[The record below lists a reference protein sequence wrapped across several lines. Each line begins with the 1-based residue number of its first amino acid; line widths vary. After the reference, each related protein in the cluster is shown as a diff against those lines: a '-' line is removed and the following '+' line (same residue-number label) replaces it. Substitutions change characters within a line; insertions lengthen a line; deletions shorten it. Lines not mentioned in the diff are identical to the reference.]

1 MQTRFLLGP
10 AGSGKTF
17 RCLAEIRRALLASPV
32 GPPLVFL
39 APKQATFQLERQLL
53 ADPSLP
59 GYARLHILSFERL
72 AQFILAQ
79 GQNCEA
85 EILNE
90 EGRVMVLRAVLARK
104 RHELRLFRATAR
116 LRGFAQ
122 QLSQLLGEFHRFQ
135 VTPDQLTAL
144 AAQIHPADPL
154 ALKLQDLVSL
164 WRAYL
169 DWLEDHRLQDADRL
183 LSLATGALSEPN
195 PKSDL
200 PVAGGPLSLETLTSR
215 LGRIEDREQQTGE
228 NSALRTPHSAL
239 DLAGLWLDGF
249 ADLSPQEME
258 LLCAVLPCCHQATL
272 AFNLD
277 RATLGGISWLS
288 PWSLVTHTVRRLRER
303 LASVPGLE
311 VIEDWLQREA
321 PRSRFANN
329 PALEHL
335 EKHWA
340 QPIPFPGGIRSLS
353 AVPAQA
359 GTSYLISSAKNAVAS
374 RRDSTPENQEGVV
387 THHASFIN
395 LGSDSSPENEGD
407 AASAPSPL
415 AESLRLVACPNPE
428 SEAILAAREILRFV
442 RAGGRFREIAVI
454 VRDLERYHD
463 AVRRVFLS
471 YEIPFFMDRREPV
484 GHHPLAELTRSAVRT
499 VAFHWQNEDWFGAL
513 KTGLVPAEEA
523 ALDRLEN
530 EALAHGWQGKA
541 WHQPLNVPD
550 EPDLS
555 LWLEGLRR
563 QLLPPFQ
570 NLALALGSA
579 PSGRQLAEALRQFWE
594 HLKIGDQ
601 LQDWTVATTKPLH
614 ASFWQQMQEWLDNL
628 ALAFAHESLPLREW
642 LPILD
647 AGLAGQ
653 TVGIIP
659 PALDQVLIGAI
670 DRSRNPDLQMALLLG
685 LNESVFPAT
694 PLAPNLLTESDR
706 EEMAQFGV
714 RLEAGTPTAL
724 GREQY
729 YGYIA
734 CTRPRQRLVLT
745 HSLRDQNDQVLN
757 PSPFLAHLQRLF
769 PSLREETFAAAP
781 PWLES
786 EHASELVA
794 PLVRQQSALG
804 PQSDELAS
812 LLALPAFTALRGRLE
827 HFRSAEAA
835 ERLAPALAEQLYG
848 ATLRTSV
855 SRLEQH
861 AACPFQFFVRSGLQA
876 EERTLFELDVREQGT
891 FQHEVLARFHGQ
903 VRHENKNWRDL
914 TPAEAR
920 ARIGQIAGQLIPA
933 YREGLLLATDQSRL
947 TARSLQ
953 ESLQD
958 FIEAIVDWMRQYEF
972 DPCAVELAFGLENAA
987 LPAWEIDL
995 GQGHALSFR
1004 GQIDRVDLWKQA
1016 GGGEGLCVV
1025 IDYKSSGKKLD
1036 PILCEHGVQL
1046 QLPAYLNVLRDL
1058 KDPRPVFGVERLVPA
1073 GVFYVNL
1080 RGAYQNAA
1088 TRVEALA
1095 ARQQARRRAY
1105 QHAGRF
1111 DGQFLRRLDNRPEAM
1126 EGDQFK
1132 YRLKQDGEPYLRG
1145 TDFLDAESFAA
1156 MLDKVE
1162 VNLRRMGQEIF
1173 AGAVK
1178 VDPYRKGSLLACD
1191 QCDFRAVCRID
1202 PWTHEYRVLRKTD
1215 EGNAAPH
1222 AGLENLESPSKPPES
1237 SAQARLSPG

>member
-17 RCLAEIRRALLASPV
+17 RCLAEIRRALLASPA

-72 AQFILAQ
+72 AQFILTQ
-79 GQNCEA
+79 CQNGAPEM
-85 EILNE
+85 LNE

-104 RHELRLFRATAR
+104 RNELKLFRATAR

-122 QLSQLLGEFHRFQ
+122 QLSLLLGEFQRFQ
-135 VTPDQLTAL
+135 VSPGQLTAL
-144 AAQIHPADPL
+144 AAQVHPADPL
-154 ALKLQDLVSL
+154 ALKLQDLASL
-164 WRAYL
+164 WHAYL
-169 DWLEDHRLQDADRL
+169 DWLEEHRLQDGDRL
-183 LSLATGALSEPN
+183 LSLATEALSEPSPQSAIRN
-195 PKSDL
+195 P
-200 PVAGGPLSLETLTSR
+200 
-215 LGRIEDREQQTGE
+215 Q
-228 NSALRTPHSAL
+228 SAI

-258 LLCAVLPCCHQATL
+258 LLCAVLPRCHHATL

-277 RATLGGISWLS
+277 RAAVGGISWLS
-288 PWSLVTHTVRRLRER
+288 PWSLVTHTVRRLQDR
-303 LASVPGLE
+303 LAPVPGLE
-311 VIEDWLQREA
+311 VFEDWLEREVS
-321 PRSRFANN
+321 RSRFANN

-340 QPIPFPGGIRSLS
+340 QPKPFPGGTSSTLSL
-353 AVPAQA
+353 
-359 GTSYLISSAKNAVAS
+359 TSSAINAIES
-374 RRDSTPENQEGVV
+374 SFDS
-387 THHASFIN
+387 H
-395 LGSDSSPENEGD
+395 PENENGL
-407 AASAPSPL
+407 AAAPPQL
-415 AESLRLVACPNPE
+415 AETLRLVVCPNPE
-428 SEAILAAREILRFV
+428 AEAILAAREILHFV
-442 RAGGRFREIAVI
+442 RTGGRFREIAVM
-454 VRDLERYHD
+454 VRNLERYHD
-463 AVRRVFLS
+463 SVRRVFLA

-484 GHHPLAELTRSAVRT
+484 GHHPFAELTRSALRT
-499 VAFHWQNEDWFGAL
+499 VAFRWQNEDWFGAL
-513 KTGLVPAEEA
+513 KTGLVHADEA

-530 EALAHGWQGKA
+530 EALAHGWQGKG
-541 WHQPLNVPD
+541 WHQPLSVPD
-550 EPDLS
+550 QPDLS
-555 LWLEGLRR
+555 LWLERLRR

-570 NLALALGSA
+570 SLAMTLGSA

-594 HLKIGDQ
+594 QLRIGEQ
-601 LQDWTVATTKPLH
+601 LQDWTAASTNPLH
-614 ASFWQQMQEWLDNL
+614 AAFWQQMQEWLDNL

-642 LPILD
+642 LPILE

-694 PLAPNLLTESDR
+694 PVAPNLLTESDR
-706 EEMAQFGV
+706 EGMAQLGV
-714 RLEAGTPTAL
+714 RLEAGTRAAL
-724 GREQY
+724 AREQY

-757 PSPFLAHLQRLF
+757 PSPFLAHLKRLF

-781 PWLES
+781 HWLES

-794 PLVRQQSALG
+794 PLLKQQSLLG
-804 PQSDELAS
+804 PRSDELAS
-812 LLALPAFTALRGRLE
+812 LLAFPAFAALRGRLE
-827 HFRSAEAA
+827 HFRSTESA

-848 ATLRTSV
+848 STLRTSV
-855 SRLEQH
+855 SRLEQY

-891 FQHEVLARFHGQ
+891 FQHEVLARFHEQ
-903 VRHENKNWRDL
+903 VRQENRNWRDL
-914 TPAEAR
+914 APAEAR

-933 YREGLLLATDQSRL
+933 FREGLLLATDQSRL

-1016 GGGEGLCVV
+1016 GGEEGLCVV

-1036 PILCEHGVQL
+1036 PILCEQGVQL

-1058 KDPRPVFGVERLVPA
+1058 KDPRSVFGVGRLVPA

-1080 RGAYQNAA
+1080 RGAYQNAR

-1095 ARQQARRRAY
+1095 ARQQARRLAY

-1111 DGQFLRRLDNRPEAM
+1111 DGQFLRRLDNRPGAM

-1132 YRLKQDGEPYLRG
+1132 YRLKKNGEPYQRG
-1145 TDFLDAESFAA
+1145 TDLLDAGSFTE
-1156 MLDKVE
+1156 MLNKVE

-1173 AGAVK
+1173 AGVVK

-1191 QCDFRAVCRID
+1191 QCDFRSVCRID
-1202 PWTHEYRVLRKTD
+1202 PWTHEYRVLKKTD
-1215 EGNAAPH
+1215 EGSADAH
-1222 AGLENLESPSKPPES
+1222 AGLENPESPSKPSES
-1237 SAQARLSPG
+1237 SGTARGLPR